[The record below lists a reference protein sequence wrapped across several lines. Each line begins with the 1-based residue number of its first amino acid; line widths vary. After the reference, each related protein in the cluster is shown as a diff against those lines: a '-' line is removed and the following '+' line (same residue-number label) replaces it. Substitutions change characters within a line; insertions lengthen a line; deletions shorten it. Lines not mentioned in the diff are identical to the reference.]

1 MNNKKKSIKG
11 LQFLGICGFFSSSNE
26 EAEERGPF
34 IVTKEG
40 INDSSLNS
48 QQKGSLKQNLL
59 HSPKSSWCEAS
70 EEAMTACESASED
83 LGEVD
88 GDIMDAIHEIETS
101 TDFFLPKGPLQIYS
115 LQIQMDPIGL
125 VKAGSF
131 RSKYRVAIKTIQNQ
145 KRTTK
150 LKKISVEKELKV
162 LKYLGNYPTI
172 LSCYGYVINGPSLQ
186 IVYELAPYGS
196 LDKVLRE
203 NKVQS
208 FPLALMVAWM
218 SDLADAMQFLH
229 SKGII
234 HGDIKAENI
243 LVFERLE
250 TKLCN
255 FHTAKSASELEMD
268 IDKCFRSTSFLGE
281 KAQKTLPSFSRD
293 LTAFFHTSLQVFTR
307 SSSTDLQ
314 AYLNGQD
321 LDKALAQAM
330 INFPLSVYNISSSV
344 YSILTSLLLAEKNN
358 DLITSKEI
366 SEQLFHVLEETCDG
380 DPRDYSSPFGMLIK
394 QIEKIL
400 ISSTDQIQQIVQL
413 TNLIDAGGSSEIMRI
428 NENTLALQL
437 ILQRLKESN
446 GETAEKVEIKGKKSR
461 GDISSDNSIQSRIP
475 ETEMILDQ
483 RQILREWL
491 ETVCAAPSGIAENI
505 ACSFIQSKIYS
516 IDILQERVRSNPS
529 FLKKIHMGDR
539 ALRRRIYETLR
550 STPN

>member
-1 MNNKKKSIKG
+1 
-11 LQFLGICGFFSSSNE
+11 
-26 EAEERGPF
+26 
-34 IVTKEG
+34 
-40 INDSSLNS
+40 
-48 QQKGSLKQNLL
+48 
-59 HSPKSSWCEAS
+59 
-70 EEAMTACESASED
+70 MTACESSSED
-83 LGEVD
+83 LGELH
-88 GDIMDAIHEIETS
+88 GGLMDAIHEIEIS
-101 TDFFLPKGPLQIYS
+101 TDFFLPKGPLQIFS

-150 LKKISVEKELKV
+150 VKKMSVEKELKV

-172 LSCYGYVINGPSLQ
+172 LSCYGYVVNGPSIQ

-208 FPLALMVAWM
+208 FPLSLMVAWM

-234 HGDIKAENI
+234 HGDIKAENV

-255 FHTAKSASELEMD
+255 FHTSKPASEPEMD

-281 KAQKTLPSFSRD
+281 NAQKTVPSFSRD
-293 LTAFFHTSLQVFTR
+293 LTAFFHTFLQVLTR

-321 LDKALAQAM
+321 MDKALAQAM

-344 YSILTSLLLAEKNN
+344 YSILTSLLLAERNN
-358 DLITSKEI
+358 DLVTSKEI

-380 DPRDYSSPFGMLIK
+380 DPRDYSSPFGMQIK

-400 ISSTDQIQQIVQL
+400 ISCTDQIQQIVQL
-413 TNLIDAGGSSEIMRI
+413 SSLIDAGGSSEIMRI

-446 GETAEKVEIKGKKSR
+446 GESPQKVEIKGKKSR
-461 GDISSDNSIQSRIP
+461 GDISSDNSTQSRIP

-491 ETVCAAPSGIAENI
+491 ETICAAPSGIAENI
-505 ACSFIQSKIYS
+505 ACSFIQSNIYS

-550 STPN
+550 NTSN